1 MSLNRIFL
9 AKCWID
15 EFEFDS
21 NYYHHFHHFLFT
33 FLFFDAHWWSLVKKK
48 EGRKFNR
55 KRKTNHILLFFTQI
69 VWKQQQNVQFFFR
82 CINQDRFGYLK
93 IIKKKKWFS
102 FFVVIFSSGSRLL
115 SFLSPTRF
123 RHFISALFWNFF
135 WIQLIHLNNEN
146 HHYHQ
151 SFSSS
156 SSSCCCCL
164 SSFMKKIQIWIKL
177 MNVWWIHS
185 FIHDYHLIWFF
196 FANHQVV
203 VVVVVIC

>member
-1 MSLNRIFL
+1 MSLNHFWL
-9 AKCWID
+9 SGWI

-55 KRKTNHILLFFTQI
+55 KTKNHIFAIFHSDRVKTKWFSSKKKCPI
-69 VWKQQQNVQFFFR
+69 FFR

-102 FFVVIFSSGSRLL
+102 FFFLVILSSGSRLL

-185 FIHDYHLIWFF
+185 FMIIIWSDFF
-196 FANHQVV
+196 
-203 VVVVVIC
+203 C